1 MIKLDGYCEASSKL
15 YLCRYESPADHDLML
30 LSTIPGKCDCGS
42 CPDQKHCDEEFKP
55 CDEEFNSVD
64 YCGDEFEFCHCPG
77 CTVSQEAS
85 ASFYRNVGIEICSVC
100 EGPR

>member
-1 MIKLDGYCEASSKL
+1 MDGYCEASSKL
-15 YLCRYESPADHDLML
+15 CLCRRESPADHDLML

-42 CPDQKHCDEEFKP
+42 CPDQKP
-55 CDEEFNSVD
+55 CDEEFNPVD
-64 YCGDEFEFCHCPG
+64 YYGDEFEFCPCPG

-85 ASFYRNVGIEICSVC
+85 ESFYRNVGIEICSTC